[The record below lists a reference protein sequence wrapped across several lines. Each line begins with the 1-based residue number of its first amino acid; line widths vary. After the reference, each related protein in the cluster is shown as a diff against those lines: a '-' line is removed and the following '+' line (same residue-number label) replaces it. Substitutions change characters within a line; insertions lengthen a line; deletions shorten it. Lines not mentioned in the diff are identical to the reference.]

1 MTISHELSAPLVVV
15 VGATGMQGGSV
26 INALIESDKPYRLR
40 GLTRDA
46 SKPAARKLID
56 QGVEMVSV
64 SISADNAEKVHQA
77 SEGANI
83 AFTMT
88 NFWDHTNKQKE
99 INDGILIINT
109 AKAAKVDLLIR
120 SGLMSVT
127 EASGGKYTHV
137 DHFDR
142 KALVTAHGRQSGVP
156 FIDVQAGMY
165 GSNYTSA
172 QALALGK

>member
-1 MTISHELSAPLVVV
+1 
-15 VGATGMQGGSV
+15 MQ
-26 INALIESDKPYRLR
+26 
-40 GLTRDA
+40 
-46 SKPAARKLID
+46 
-56 QGVEMVSV
+56 
-64 SISADNAEKVHQA
+64 
-77 SEGANI
+77 
-83 AFTMT
+83 
-88 NFWDHTNKQKE
+88 E

-156 FIDVQAGMY
+156 FIDVQTRMY
-165 GSNYTSA
+165 DSNYTSA
-172 QALALGK
+172 QASALRKRGLI